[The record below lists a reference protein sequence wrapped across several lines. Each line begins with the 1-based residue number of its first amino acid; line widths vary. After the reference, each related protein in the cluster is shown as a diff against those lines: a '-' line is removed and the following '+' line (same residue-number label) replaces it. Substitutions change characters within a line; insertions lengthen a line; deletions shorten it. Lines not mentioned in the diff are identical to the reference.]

1 MAYTTYALKEFK
13 DSNGNVYQDIYL
25 DSNGNIATVSD
36 EYAIIET
43 IKTNISLWLGEYI
56 YNTGIGVDYSNILGE
71 VINEPFLYSELK
83 NAVMRVYGV
92 LGIYNIKFSFDSV
105 KRILSMTVY
114 VKLNSGVIP
123 VSAESPALW
132 SL

>member
-123 VSAESPALW
+123 VSAESPAL
-132 SL
+132 